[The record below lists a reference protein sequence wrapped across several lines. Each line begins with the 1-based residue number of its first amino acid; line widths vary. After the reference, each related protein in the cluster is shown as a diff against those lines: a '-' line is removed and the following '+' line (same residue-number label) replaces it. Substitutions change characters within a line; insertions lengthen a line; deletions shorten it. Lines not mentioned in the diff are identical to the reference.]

1 VSIEPENDTGP
12 AQDLQPRLTT
22 PDPTVGPTSSE
33 IAASLRRDAVL
44 LRKQADQ
51 AEGLRKHNAA
61 RAQALANAADERALE
76 VVELRSKAD
85 RLDDK
90 ADDLE
95 AGAASNA
102 GEPLPTLQ
110 QCWAAQRQ
118 AQRAIDELGAKDEQR
133 RAAAARKRL
142 AKRSGTDTHR

>member
-61 RAQALANAADERALE
+61 RAQALANAADAQASGQE
-76 VVELRSKAD
+76 VRNGHAPI
-85 RLDDK
+85 
-90 ADDLE
+90 
-95 AGAASNA
+95 AASI
-102 GEPLPTLQ
+102 
-110 QCWAAQRQ
+110 WAPV
-118 AQRAIDELGAKDEQR
+118 EVLVE
-133 RAAAARKRL
+133 
-142 AKRSGTDTHR
+142 T